1 VHCTPRYLI
10 YTPRIALALRPA
22 VADEP
27 DRLARFSREAQ
38 VRADGTAKVLHFG
51 LAKAMDRM

>member
-1 VHCTPRYLI
+1 
-10 YTPRIALALRPA
+10 LRPA